1 MPLSRFRR
9 SIGMALRAKVA
20 GENPSARAARVW
32 GAEGE
37 RWFSE
42 GDPIWRVHADAS
54 MFVGGIRSLLLQS
67 LHPLAMAGVD
77 EHSDYRSDPWMRV
90 SNTSF
95 FIAQTT
101 FGTIENA
108 ERLVESVRAMHDQ
121 VVGIAP
127 DGRPYAASDP
137 HLLGWVHVAE
147 IETFLTCYQTYS
159 PTPLTS
165 SEADSYVA
173 QTAHVAEL
181 LGVVDPPLAVSDLE
195 AAIDAY
201 RPELELTPA
210 ARRAADF
217 LLHDPPVAGP
227 ETLGYRLLASA
238 AVRTLAPWARTMLD
252 IRTAPLPDA
261 LIRRVLN
268 KPAVSAVRWLLNDPQ
283 VARDRVIG
291 HAASR

>member
-217 LLHDPPVAGP
+217 LMHDPPVAGP

-252 IRTAPLPDA
+252 IRTAPVPDA

>member
-1 MPLSRFRR
+1 
-9 SIGMALRAKVA
+9 MALRAKVA

-165 SEADSYVA
+165 SEADSYVS

-217 LLHDPPVAGP
+217 LMHDPPVAGP

>member
-1 MPLSRFRR
+1 
-9 SIGMALRAKVA
+9 MALRAKGA
-20 GENPSARAARVW
+20 GETPSARAARVW

-77 EHSDYRSDPWMRV
+77 EHSDYRSAPWMRV

-108 ERLVESVRAMHDQ
+108 ERLIESIRAMHDR
-121 VVGIAP
+121 VVGMAP

-137 HLLGWVHVAE
+137 HLLKWVHVAE

-159 PTPLTS
+159 PTPLTPA
-165 SEADSYVA
+165 EADTYVA

-181 LGVVDPPLAVSDLE
+181 LGVVDPPLTVGDLA

-238 AVRTLAPWARTMLD
+238 AVRTLQPWARTMLD
-252 IRTAPLPDA
+252 IRTAPVPDA
-261 LIRRVLN
+261 LVRRVLN
-268 KPAVSAVRWLLNDPQ
+268 KPAVSAVRWLLSDPQ
-283 VARDRVIG
+283 VARDREIG
-291 HAASR
+291 HAAAR

>member
-1 MPLSRFRR
+1 
-9 SIGMALRAKVA
+9 
-20 GENPSARAARVW
+20 
-32 GAEGE
+32 
-37 RWFSE
+37 
-42 GDPIWRVHADAS
+42 
-54 MFVGGIRSLLLQS
+54 
-67 LHPLAMAGVD
+67 PLAMAGVD

-165 SEADSYVA
+165 SEADSYVS

-238 AVRTLAPWARTMLD
+238 AVRTLAPSARTMLD
-252 IRTAPLPDA
+252 IRTAPVPDA
-261 LIRRVLN
+261 LIRRGLN
-268 KPAVSAVRWLLNDPQ
+268 KPAASAVRWLLNDPQ

-291 HAASR
+291 

>member
-1 MPLSRFRR
+1 
-9 SIGMALRAKVA
+9 MALRAKVA

-165 SEADSYVA
+165 SEADSYVS

-252 IRTAPLPDA
+252 IRTAPVPDA

>member
-165 SEADSYVA
+165 SEADSYVS

-217 LLHDPPVAGP
+217 LMHDPPVAGP

>member
-1 MPLSRFRR
+1 
-9 SIGMALRAKVA
+9 MALRAKVA

-165 SEADSYVA
+165 SEADSYVS

>member
-217 LLHDPPVAGP
+217 LMHDPPVAGP

>member
-165 SEADSYVA
+165 SEADSYVS

-252 IRTAPLPDA
+252 IRTAPVPDA

>member
-159 PTPLTS
+159 PTPLTP

-252 IRTAPLPDA
+252 IRTAPVPDA

>member
-165 SEADSYVA
+165 SEADSYVS

-217 LLHDPPVAGP
+217 LMHDPPVAGP

-252 IRTAPLPDA
+252 IRTAPVPDA

>member
-252 IRTAPLPDA
+252 IRTAPVPDA

>member
-1 MPLSRFRR
+1 
-9 SIGMALRAKVA
+9 MALRAKVA

-165 SEADSYVA
+165 SEADSYVS

-217 LLHDPPVAGP
+217 LMHDPPVAGP

-252 IRTAPLPDA
+252 IRTAPVPDA